1 MPRISTSTTPA
12 FIPSTSAQRAAFVPS
27 SSSSLKRGAAGA
39 SVIELQRALAR
50 EGFDP
55 GTVDGKFGPATER
68 AVKAF
73 QRARGLEADGIAG
86 RMTQAALSGGAA
98 PTRPAP
104 APSAPQPDRP
114 TPGGAPGDV
123 TAARTKLNTIGGVST
138 YKVSGKSGVAFKGGM
153 TVDADGSPRAYHP
166 RNTGL
171 DALGNAGRP
180 GNWWGIATDSRGKP
194 YVQGPNDPAPGH
206 YVSTTALVDG
216 RFKPSDPR
224 RYVNSEEIP
233 FIAVPPQLKDQ
244 GVKLGDLV
252 AVRNERTG
260 KTVFAVV
267 ADIGPRDHIGEGSIK
282 LAQELGINADAR
294 RGGASSGV
302 SYVVFPGSKQSWP
315 LSHAQIQ
322 EQGRRLYDSFGGD
335 EQLASAVR

>member
-12 FIPSTSAQRAAFVPS
+12 FIPSTSSQRAAFVPS
-27 SSSSLKRGAAGA
+27 GGSLKKGSTGA
-39 SVIELQRALAR
+39 SVVELQRSLAR

-55 GTVDGKFGPATER
+55 GSVDGKFGPATER

-73 QRARGLEADGIAG
+73 QRARGLEVDGVAG
-86 RMTQAALSGGAA
+86 RLTQAALSGGAA
-98 PTRPAP
+98 PTRPTP
-104 APSAPQPDRP
+104 APSAPSPDRP
-114 TPGGAPGDV
+114 TPSGAPGDV
-123 TAARTKLNTIGGVST
+123 TTSRSKTDSIGGVST
-138 YKVSGKSGVAFKGGM
+138 YKVSGKSGVAFKSGM

-166 RNTGL
+166 RNIGL

-180 GNWWGIATDSRGKP
+180 GNWWGIATTNGKP
-194 YVQGPNDPAPGH
+194 VVQGPNDPAPGY
-206 YVSTTALVDG
+206 YVSTTALADG
-216 RFKPSDPR
+216 RFKANDPR
-224 RYVNSEEIP
+224 RYANSEEIP
-233 FIAVPPQLKDQ
+233 FVAVPPQLKDQ

-252 AVRNERTG
+252 AVRNDRTG

-267 ADIGPRDHIGEGSIK
+267 ADIGPRDHIGEGSIR

-315 LSHAQIQ
+315 LSHSQIQ
-322 EQGRRLYDSFGGD
+322 EQGKRLYDSFGGD
-335 EQLASAVR
+335 AQLASAVR

>member
-12 FIPSTSAQRAAFVPS
+12 FIPSSSSRQVAAP
-27 SSSSLKRGAAGA
+27 SSSSLKKGA
-39 SVIELQRALAR
+39 SGANVVELQRALAR

-55 GTVDGKFGPATER
+55 GKVDGKFGPATER

-86 RMTQAALSGGAA
+86 RLTQAALSGSAA
-98 PTRPAP
+98 PTRPTP
-104 APSAPQPDRP
+104 APGVPDRP
-114 TPGGAPGDV
+114 TPSGAPGDV
-123 TAARTKLNTIGGVST
+123 TTSRSKTNTIGGVST
-138 YKVSGKSGVAFKGGM
+138 FKVSGKNGVAFKSGM

-180 GNWWGIATDSRGKP
+180 GNWWGIATDSKGKP

-216 RFKPSDPR
+216 RFKANDPR

-233 FIAVPPQLKDQ
+233 FVAVPPQLKDQ

-252 AVRNERTG
+252 AVRSERTG

-267 ADIGPRDHIGEGSIK
+267 ADIGPRDHLGEGSIK

-294 RGGASSGV
+294 RGGASNGV
-302 SYVVFPGSKQSWP
+302 SYVVFPGSKPSWP

-322 EQGRRLYDSFGGD
+322 EQGRRLYDSFGGN